1 MVTPPIVELAMD
13 LHAAGTTDDR
23 LYAMLMLGSP
33 QRMTKQQLKEAK
45 RHSMRYRS
53 ADEAEKATLME
64 AAIRLNEQRSAD
76 SR

>member
-1 MVTPPIVELAMD
+1 MVTPPIVSLAME
-13 LHAAGTTDDR
+13 LHNAGTTDDR

-33 QRMTKQQLKEAK
+33 RKMTKQQLKEAK

-53 ADEAEKATLME
+53 ADEIEKVTLME
-64 AAIRLNEQRSAD
+64 AAIRLTEQRSAD